1 MYKQGQAGVTK
12 ASVSITFNNSDRE
25 RSPVGYEHCEQITVT
40 RQIVIGGR
48 NKYLIN
54 GQVAQPT
61 RVQNLFHSV
70 QLNVNNP
77 HFLIMQGRITK
88 VLNMKPP
95 EILSMLEEAAGTRMY
110 ESKKETALKTLD
122 KKQTKVDEID
132 KLLEEEILPTIEKLR
147 RERGDYMKWA
157 AGNDALERLRR
168 FCVAYE
174 FTRATRAVEDRGEG
188 EAEVRAAIRRAR
200 RPSIAMAVASNGR
213 EPRAR
218 RGGEGGADGRR
229 RREALRRGGRAVQG
243 ARQGHGGVDAQEGRG
258 EV

>member
-12 ASVSITFNNSDRE
+12 ASVSITFNNADRS
-25 RSPVGYEHCEQITVT
+25 RSPVGYEHCDQIIVT

-54 GQVAQPT
+54 GHVAQPT
-61 RVQNLFHSV
+61 GVQNLFHSV

-95 EILSMLEEAAGTRMY
+95 EILGMLEEAAGTRMY
-110 ESKKETALKTLD
+110 ETKKETALKTLE

-147 RERGDYMKWA
+147 KERGDYMKWQL
-157 AGNDALERLRR
+157 GNDALERLRR
-168 FCVAYE
+168 FCVAWE
-174 FTRATRAVEDRGEG
+174 FSRCKEAVEGQSEG
-188 EAEVRAAIRRAR
+188 EMKVKSSLEELDARAHDRAAEGADVEAEMQRISKEKA
-200 RPSIAMAVASNGR
+200 AKA
-213 EPRAR
+213 
-218 RGGEGGADGRR
+218 GGASCVMKASSMERS
-229 RREALRRGGRAVQG
+229 ALFTKAASVTKI
-243 ARQGHGGVDAQEGRG
+243 
-258 EV
+258 